1 MPIRGNLYRFTD
13 KNIDNAPTDS
23 GVYTLYRYGELIYIG
38 KAAGIGGIRSRLRSH
53 KRGDEGRC
61 TQRTTSYRRER
72 CRDPLAREIY
82 LQEEYLRKYRR
93 LPRCNDRIG

>member
-13 KNIDNAPTDS
+13 TNICNSPTDT
-23 GVYTLYRYGELIYIG
+23 GVYALYERGELIYIG
-38 KAAGIGGIRSRLRSH
+38 KGDGKGGIRARLQSH

-61 TQRTTSYRRER
+61 TQPATSYRRER
-72 CRDPLAREIY
+72 SSNPSAREIY
-82 LQEEYLRKYRR
+82 LQEEYLERCGR